1 MAVRHRPQ
9 LRRVDLLISPA
20 GYAFTIWAV
29 IYLACIA
36 TGVVFVRTRVS
47 GTPSA
52 QRLTVDLAV
61 ACAAAA
67 SWLLVSA
74 ASIDWLPSVLLTVMV
89 VVLIDAALIAARPAA
104 ADVDARITLLVRT
117 TMGIYAAWASAA
129 VFLNWAADLGRS
141 VADPQALG
149 WQLALLIAAAALGV
163 AVTYLVGSA
172 LPGYPITLLWALVA
186 IIVNAAGR
194 STVVVAVAA
203 IGIAAVI
210 AAYLASR
217 RRHDRLVVAAGST
230 A

>member
-1 MAVRHRPQ
+1 MA
-9 LRRVDLLISPA
+9 
-20 GYAFTIWAV
+20 
-29 IYLACIA
+29 
-36 TGVVFVRTRVS
+36 TR
-47 GTPSA
+47 A
-52 QRLTVDLAV
+52 
-61 ACAAAA
+61 
-67 SWLLVSA
+67 
-74 ASIDWLPSVLLTVMV
+74 
-89 VVLIDAALIAARPAA
+89 
-104 ADVDARITLLVRT
+104 
-117 TMGIYAAWASAA
+117 
-129 VFLNWAADLGRS
+129 
-141 VADPQALG
+141 
-149 WQLALLIAAAALGV
+149 LIAAAALGV